1 MKYAAIRTVL
11 GMIAAVALSAAVG
24 CQTDI
29 SPSPG
34 MGDPVPAPVND
45 PVITI
50 LAPELRPWLGFHPA
64 IIVND
69 GHKPMSVETPM
80 RNMTVNRYFVDYRFL
95 FYNAAG
101 QELTP
106 AMGWQMVA
114 LEPKQLVRLK
124 GKALSTEADSYRL
137 EIKWAK

>member
-1 MKYAAIRTVL
+1 MNAVKCS
-11 GMIAAVALSAAVG
+11 MIALAMAALLSLGG

-34 MGDPVPAPVND
+34 LGDPVPAPVND

-50 LAPELRPWLGFHPA
+50 LAPELRPWLGFHPS
-64 IIVND
+64 IVVND
-69 GHKPMSVETPM
+69 GQRPMSVETPM
-80 RNMTVNRYFVDYRFL
+80 RNMTEKRYFIDYRFL

-106 AMGWQMVA
+106 AMGWHFVN

-124 GKALSTEADSYRL
+124 GKALSTEATSYRL

>member
-1 MKYAAIRTVL
+1 MKFSVIRTALMVLALAVL
-11 GMIAAVALSAAVG
+11 GGGVG

-69 GHKPMSVETPM
+69 GHNPMTVETPM

>member
-11 GMIAAVALSAAVG
+11 GMIAAVALSVAVG

-64 IIVND
+64 IIEND

>member
-1 MKYAAIRTVL
+1 MTFAKLCGTLFVTALLAA
-11 GMIAAVALSAAVG
+11 AAG

-64 IIVND
+64 IVVND
-69 GHKPMSVETPM
+69 GERPMTVETPM
-80 RNMTVNRYFVDYRFL
+80 RNMTYKRYFLDYRYL

-106 AMGWQMVA
+106 AMGWQFIN
-114 LEPKQLVRLK
+114 LESKQLVRLK
-124 GKALSTEADSYRL
+124 GKALSTEATSYRL
-137 EIKWAK
+137 EIKWGK